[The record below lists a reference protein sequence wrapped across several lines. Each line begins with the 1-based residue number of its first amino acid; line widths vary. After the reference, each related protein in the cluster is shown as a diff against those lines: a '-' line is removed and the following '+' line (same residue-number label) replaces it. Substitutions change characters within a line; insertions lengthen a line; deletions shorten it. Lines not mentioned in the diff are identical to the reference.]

1 MEHLTKQQIVLL
13 TLLVGFVTSIAS
25 SIVTVSLLDQS
36 APAVTQTINRVVER
50 TIEKATP
57 SSNTKETIIV
67 KEDQAIVNAIAKAGK
82 GIVRIQQY
90 GKGVALGIIVSD
102 SGKIIAPTDVLY
114 NADVTAVFDGGNTT
128 ALRPLSRDPITGI
141 SVFQAEQG
149 IDQAS
154 YRTYSSA
161 ALADT
166 SSLKLGQ
173 SVVVVGGLE
182 NPAVASTIISSLTKG
197 NEMFIALKDSSFD
210 SQAILVNL
218 LGEVLGIRNG
228 TPDNGFIPS
237 NIIKTYATP

>member
-82 GIVRIQQY
+82 GIVRIQHY

-114 NADVTAVFDGGNTT
+114 NADVTAVFDGGNIT

-182 NPAVASTIISSLTKG
+182 NPTVASSIISSLTKG
-197 NEMFIALKDSSFD
+197 NEVFIALKDSSFD

-237 NIIKTYATP
+237 NIIKTYANH